1 MRSIRTLSAG
11 LAVAVLVLA
20 GSIRATHATSTNPFE
35 ELWNAV
41 TGLQSQIDTIEL
53 TPGPQG
59 PEGPQGPQGEPGPQ
73 GEQGIQGETGPQGPQ
88 GEAGPQGLQG
98 PTGATGPQGIQGIQ
112 GIQGPPGPAG
122 SGITQSDV
130 YFRYS
135 DLIDVPGA
143 GNPGT
148 QIFAFCDDTN
158 DVALSGGFWT
168 SHLDIRIGSSYSLR
182 PIGGRQSWQMFVLP
196 AGAPGQA
203 QAIVDCLRV
212 E

>member
-1 MRSIRTLSAG
+1 MYSMKTLSAG
-11 LAVAVLVLA
+11 LVLAVLVLA
-20 GSIRATHATSTNPFE
+20 GSIRVTHATSANPFE

-41 TGLQSQIDTIEL
+41 AGLQSQIDTIEL

-59 PEGPQGPQGEPGPQ
+59 PQGEQGPQGLPGEPGLTGPQGPAGADGAQGPQGIQGPVGPQGPQG
-73 GEQGIQGETGPQGPQ
+73 
-88 GEAGPQGLQG
+88 L
-98 PTGATGPQGIQGIQ
+98 Q

-130 YFRYS
+130 YVRYS

-158 DVALSGGFWT
+158 DVALTGGFWT
-168 SHLDIRIGSSYSLR
+168 SHLGIRIGSSYSLR

-196 AGAPGQA
+196 DGAAGQA